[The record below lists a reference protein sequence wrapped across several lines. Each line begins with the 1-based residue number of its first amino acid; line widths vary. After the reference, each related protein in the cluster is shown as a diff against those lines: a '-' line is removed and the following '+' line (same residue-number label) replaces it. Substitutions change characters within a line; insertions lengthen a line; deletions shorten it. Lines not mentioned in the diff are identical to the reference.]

1 MVERGNH
8 LRLSIRTR
16 LIAAALL
23 SVLLAACASSSEQT
37 ARANVKPIESRQTA
51 PEFALKDV
59 NGATVRLSDFRGKVV
74 LLNFWATWC
83 GPCKFE
89 IPWFIEF
96 EQANKDRG
104 FAVIGVSMDEEGWAV
119 VKPFLAEWNVNY
131 RTLLGNDII
140 SQLYGGVDALPTS
153 FLIDRDG
160 KVASVHQ
167 GLISKSTYQNEI
179 QELLSAKPGGG
190 SRPAVAPVPAGTN

>member
-8 LRLSIRTR
+8 LRLGILTR
-16 LIAAALL
+16 LTAAALL
-23 SVLLAACASSSEQT
+23 FLLLAACTSSEQT
-37 ARANVKPIESRQTA
+37 TPSNLKPVAARQTA

-59 NGATVRLSDFRGKVV
+59 NGATVRLSDYRGKVV

-83 GPCKFE
+83 GPCKME

-104 FAVIGVSMDEEGWAV
+104 FAVIGVSMDDEGWAV
-119 VKPFLAEWNVNY
+119 VKPFLAEWSINY
-131 RTLLGNDII
+131 RTLLGDSII
-140 SQLYGGVDALPTS
+140 AELYGGVDALPTS

-160 KVASVHQ
+160 RVASSHQ
-167 GLISKSTYQNEI
+167 GLISKTVYKNEI
-179 QELLSAKPGGG
+179 QELLSAQPGSGG
-190 SRPAVAPVPAGTN
+190 RAAVAPVPAGAK

>member
-1 MVERGNH
+1 MEARGNH
-8 LRLSIRTR
+8 LRIGVRTR
-16 LIAAALL
+16 LTAAALL
-23 SVLLAACASSSEQT
+23 SLLLAACASSPERT
-37 ARANVKPIESRQTA
+37 APSSLKPVGTRQTA
-51 PEFALKDV
+51 PEFVLKDV
-59 NGATVRLSDFRGKVV
+59 NGATVRLSAYRGKVV

-104 FAVIGVSMDEEGWAV
+104 FAVVGISMDEEGWVV

-131 RTLLGNDII
+131 RTLLGDDVIA
-140 SQLYGGVDALPTS
+140 QLYGGVDSLPTS

-160 KVASVHQ
+160 KVASMHQ

-179 QELLSAKPGGG
+179 QELLSAQPGDG
-190 SRPAVAPVPAGTN
+190 SRPAVAPVPAGAK